1 MAAHK
6 QISVADTGKVSH
18 VRFLDSRITDTEHI
32 HCLGEE
38 LLALF
43 EKDRRNSILLDF
55 ENVVF
60 LSSSAL
66 GKLIKLNNRMK
77 TGGGKLRLA
86 AIRPEIYEVFRI
98 TKLDETFQIF
108 DTVSDAME
116 SF

>member
-1 MAAHK
+1 
-6 QISVADTGKVSH
+6 VAH
-18 VRFLDSRITDTEHI
+18 VRFQDARITDAEHI

-43 EKDRRNSILLDF
+43 EKEKRNAILLDF

-66 GKLIKLNNRMK
+66 GKLIKLNNRMRA
-77 TGGGKLRLA
+77 GQGKLRLA

-98 TKLDETFQIF
+98 TKLDETFEIH
-108 DTVSDAME
+108 DTVASALK